1 MTTNQYGGNAI
12 LNLVLTAANWP
23 NIADNT
29 ATAPL
34 VNLWIALHTADPG
47 ASGNQSTSEIGYTGY
62 SRVSVART
70 VGGWTTSSANSS
82 SPQANIVFPSGT
94 GGSGTA
100 TFASI
105 GIASGGATQI
115 IWSGPVAP
123 SIVCGNGVTPTLTT
137 ASSVVL
143 T

>member
-1 MTTNQYGGNAI
+1 MTTGTSTANSL
-12 LNLVLTAANWP
+12 LNLILTAANWP
-23 NIADNT
+23 NVADN
-29 ATAPL
+29 AAAAPYTSIW
-34 VNLWIALHTADPG
+34 VALHTADPG
-47 ASGNQSTSEIGYTGY
+47 AAGNQTTNEIAYTGY

-70 VGGWTTSSANSS
+70 TGGWTTSTSASS

-100 TFASI
+100 TFASL
-105 GIASGGATQI
+105 GTASSGAGSI
-115 IWSGPVAP
+115 LWSGPIAP

-137 ASSVVL
+137 ASAVAV